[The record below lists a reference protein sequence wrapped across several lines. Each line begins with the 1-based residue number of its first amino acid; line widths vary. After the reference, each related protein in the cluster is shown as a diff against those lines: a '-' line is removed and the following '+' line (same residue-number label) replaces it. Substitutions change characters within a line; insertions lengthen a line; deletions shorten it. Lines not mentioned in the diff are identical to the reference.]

1 MRTADTIES
10 TRADARGDARPFD
23 ARLSLAIDAIV
34 LELEQDDPAPNS
46 LRRTWLRLVKR
57 WHERSIEAYQ
67 PASRGVMIDL
77 EPPSTLVELLEEVA
91 A

>member
-23 ARLSLAIDAIV
+23 ARLSLEIDAIV
-34 LELEQDDPAPNS
+34 LEMEQDDPAPNS
-46 LRRTWLRLVKR
+46 LRRAWLRLQKR
-57 WHERSIEAYQ
+57 ILEARHV
-67 PASRGVMIDL
+67 PAYVPAPRVIVV
-77 EPPSTLVELLEEVA
+77 EPELIEEVA